1 MPTSAPLFPDDLFT
15 LAQASKALPRNTNGK
30 SVDIRTLQRWA
41 TRGSRGVRLELT
53 RVGGR
58 IFVSRQ
64 ALLDFIRQR
73 SAEPGRISYPSPSV
87 ASARAAA
94 QLKRRGA

>member
-1 MPTSAPLFPDDLFT
+1 MSNTAPLFTDDLFT
-15 LAQASKALPRNTNGK
+15 LAQASRALPRNTNGK

-41 TRGSRGVRLELT
+41 ARGCRGVHLELT

-58 IFVSRQ
+58 VFVSRE
-64 ALLDFIRQR
+64 ALLAFVRRR
-73 SAEPGRISYPSPSV
+73 SETSAQISNPSPSV